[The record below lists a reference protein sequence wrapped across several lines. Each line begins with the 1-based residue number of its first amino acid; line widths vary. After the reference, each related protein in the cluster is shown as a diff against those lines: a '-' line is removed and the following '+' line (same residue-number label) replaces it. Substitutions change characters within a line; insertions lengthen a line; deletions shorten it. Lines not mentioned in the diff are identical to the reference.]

1 MSNELQVVGNELQVF
16 NFNGQDT
23 RVVMVDGEPWWVA
36 KDVAEVLG
44 YSSDSKVGMLFK
56 HVPDEWKGVN
66 PISTLGGNQDMLCL
80 SEQGLYFFLGRSD
93 KKDALSY
100 QKWIAGEVVPSVRKH
115 GMYMTQQKMTEF
127 FTDPDTILT
136 IVQNWKAAADKCVE
150 LENEVVELEGAKLAL
165 TEKIQEDVPFT
176 TFGKAVQVSKNAIH
190 VGQLAKLL
198 KQNGIDIGQHR
209 LFEWL
214 RGSGY
219 LMKQKGANWNLP
231 TQKSMNA
238 GLFEVSRSIIN
249 CKNNTTRTVTT
260 TKVTGKGQIYFVNQ
274 FLSNV

>member
-1 MSNELQVVGNELQVF
+1 MSNELQVF
-16 NFNGQDT
+16 SFDGQDT
-23 RVVMVDGEPWWVA
+23 RVIMVDGEPWWVA
-36 KDVAEVLG
+36 KDVCDVLEIQNASRAINEQVEEDEVRKT
-44 YSSDSKVGMLFK
+44 YVIDAVGR
-56 HVPDEWKGVN
+56 EQETYI
-66 PISTLGGNQDMLCL
+66 ISE
-80 SEQGLYFFLGRSD
+80 SGLYTLIMRSNKPQA
-93 KKDALSY
+93 KKFR
-100 QKWIAGEVVPSVRKH
+100 KWVTSEVIPAVRKH

-219 LMKQKGANWNLP
+219 LMRQRGENWNLP

-274 FLSNV
+274 FLSNIDEAV